1 MNVFTFAFLTVTVVL
16 FAKLFQT
23 YIENRNKNKSE
34 SEAVDDT
41 LLKIDRLE
49 ERIQVLERIITEDRF
64 DLKQRIDNL

>member
-16 FAKLFQT
+16 VAKLIQT
-23 YIENRNKNKSE
+23 WIENRSKLDSE
-34 SEAVDDT
+34 SEAVDET

-64 DLKQRIDNL
+64 DLKKRIDNL